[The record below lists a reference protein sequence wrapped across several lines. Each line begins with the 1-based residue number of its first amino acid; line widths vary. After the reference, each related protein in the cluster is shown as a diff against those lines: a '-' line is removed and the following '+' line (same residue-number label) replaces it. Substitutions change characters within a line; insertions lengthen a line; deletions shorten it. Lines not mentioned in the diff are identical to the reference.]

1 VRFSWEP
8 VDIDSRAARL
18 QVAHGIRTDPV
29 LGKVLTK
36 AVKQILL
43 KRHYKYP
50 LIESAII
57 SPTVSPSLFSGPS
70 TYLAFPPPGR
80 LSATSSCWPTAHG
93 ASYDTTALMAPRPTL
108 AVPARAAR
116 PSHTGTS
123 V

>member
-1 VRFSWEP
+1 MDGVMQRVEQRVGGLLHVAAVAAPPSDPELDALDAVGGAGIVIHGIQRHSDAPVGFRWEP
-8 VDIDSRAARL
+8 VDIDSRVARL

-57 SPTVSPSLFSGPS
+57 SPTV
-70 TYLAFPPPGR
+70 
-80 LSATSSCWPTAHG
+80 
-93 ASYDTTALMAPRPTL
+93 
-108 AVPARAAR
+108 
-116 PSHTGTS
+116 
-123 V
+123 